1 MAWLLDNLW
10 MDKPRKLKLSFG
22 IECTVLYNGLSLS
35 CLVGVSLDRKS
46 RIYKVEEEQH

>member
-10 MDKPRKLKLSFG
+10 MDEPRELKLGFG
-22 IECTVLYNGLSLS
+22 NECTVLSNGLGLS

-46 RIYKVEEEQH
+46 RIYKVEEEQN